1 MDRIAAT
8 HPGVMS
14 MEMETFQ
21 LLHMAACS
29 KGSIQ
34 ASAASIVVANRPTGK
49 VVAGDVLE
57 HLESAGGRAIMTALA
72 SVEL

>member
-21 LLHMAACS
+21 LLHMAHCS
-29 KGSIQ
+29 KGSIK

-49 VVAGDVLE
+49 VVDGETLT
-57 HLESAGGRAIMTALA
+57 HLESAGGKAIMQAL
-72 SVEL
+72 SGIKL